1 MLNDLLINSL
11 DIFNIIYLWAVVSK
25 RNNEIYRL
33 LVSTTI
39 STILITIINYFELN
53 FIFLYIAVIIIIK
66 TIYATKLKNMI
77 SEFFFILFIEMSFQA
92 IIHAMTNNLIFNE
105 NVKIITVEL
114 VTLITITIYS
124 KINFNKRISFD
135 KINDHAA
142 MYIISTFGVE
152 VIIFKII
159 LIYNDTII
167 TNNFLITSVIIIM
180 FSIFQVITYINIAKD
195 IKAHEKLKI
204 ANEYNEV
211 INEVVQEIKQRQHD
225 FVNYKNTI
233 RGIVEVVD
241 KDKIGDAIRNYIK
254 DEDIY
259 DNKINEIIYID
270 NVIIKS
276 IIYRSMCKAKKYN
289 INFQYTIEN
298 NVLDNILSYNETTNL
313 LNNLLNNAFEE
324 VMKECCIKKN
334 IEIKILTENKAS
346 HLIVKNQ
353 IADSNDI
360 NINEMLTRG
369 YSTKNSGTRGYG
381 LYNVE
386 EIISQH
392 KGYMEIKVESQEIIF
407 NIYFNKSSG

>member
-25 RNNEIYRL
+25 KNSNLYKL
-33 LVSTTI
+33 LF
-39 STILITIINYFELN
+39 STIISIISITSINYFELN
-53 FIFLYIAVIIIIK
+53 FIFLYISIIIIIK
-66 TIYATKLKNMI
+66 TVYRTKLKNMI

-92 IIHAMTNNLIFNE
+92 IINAITNKLILNE
-105 NVKIITVEL
+105 NIEIITVEL
-114 VTLITITIYS
+114 ITLVTITIYS
-124 KINFNKRISFD
+124 KLNFNKKINFD
-135 KINDHAA
+135 KISDHAS
-142 MYIISTFGVE
+142 MYIISTFGIE

-167 TNNFLITSVIIIM
+167 QNNLLITSVIIIV
-180 FSIFQVITYINIAKD
+180 FSLFQIITYINIAKD
-195 IKAHEKLKI
+195 IKEHEKLKI

-241 KDKIGDAIRNYIK
+241 KDKIGDAIRNYMN

-259 DNKINEIIYID
+259 HNKINELIYIE
-270 NVIIKS
+270 NVVIKS
-276 IIYRSMCKAKKYN
+276 IIYRSICKARKYN

-298 NVLDNILSYNETTNL
+298 NILDNILSYNEISNL

-324 VMKECCIKKN
+324 VIKECCTKKN
-334 IEIKILTENKAS
+334 IEIKILAENEAP
-346 HLIVKNQ
+346 HLIIKNQ
-353 IADSNDI
+353 IADSNNI
-360 NINEMLTRG
+360 NINKMLTRG
-369 YSTKNSGTRGYG
+369 YSTKNSDTRGYG

-386 EIISQH
+386 QIISEH
-392 KGYMEIKVESQEIIF
+392 KGYMEIKVECQEIIF